1 MKNDRPRVDGTLRR
15 VFLLVLLLGVSA
27 SATPFNFFD
36 YSLRDFWP
44 SMDIGEKSVLRIDIG
59 EKSVVGKILPD
70 ILSPPLLCSMLVA
83 DPPSIH
89 SLLTRFDQQEPDL
102 TKYQI

>member
-1 MKNDRPRVDGTLRR
+1 
-15 VFLLVLLLGVSA
+15 
-27 SATPFNFFD
+27 
-36 YSLRDFWP
+36 
-44 SMDIGEKSVLRIDIG
+44 MDIGKKSVVGMNIREKSVLRMDIG
-59 EKSVVGKILPD
+59 EKSVVGEILPD

-102 TKYQI
+102 TNKNPICKFDQVSDLTNKVQTVDKNIL

>member
-1 MKNDRPRVDGTLRR
+1 M
-15 VFLLVLLLGVSA
+15 LLLGVSA

-36 YSLRDFWP
+36 YSLQDFWP
-44 SMDIGEKSVLRIDIG
+44 SLDNVDIG
-59 EKSVVGKILPD
+59 EKSVVGMNIREKSVLRMDIGEKSVVGEIFPD

-89 SLLTRFDQQEPDL
+89 
-102 TKYQI
+102 